1 MCFKVL
7 ASSVAVLAASASF
20 ATSFTQNF
28 DDIGGTTTN
37 GQSAGANLEALGW
50 FLLNDSTNLGPEDW
64 FQGNATIPALSGGYI
79 ATNFF
84 AGSSTGQISN
94 WMMLPTATLNN
105 GDTLTF
111 FTRTATHDFSDRLQ
125 VRLST
130 SGNSTAASAFSTVL
144 LDINPTELQTGY
156 PLAWTQFTVTLSGLT
171 GPTSGRLALRY
182 FAQDITTSGNF
193 IGIDTLSYQAVPEPT
208 TMALLGLGAAAMLK
222 RRKK

>member
-37 GQSAGANLEALGW
+37 GQTGGANLEALGW
-50 FLLNDSTNLGPEDW
+50 FFLNDSTNRGPVDW

-79 ATNFF
+79 GANFNSG
-84 AGSSTGQISN
+84 ASSGSVSN
-94 WMMLPTATLNN
+94 WMMLPTTSLNN
-105 GDTLTF
+105 GDTLKF
-111 FTRTATHDFSDRLQ
+111 WARTASHDFADRLQ

-130 SGNSTAASAFSTVL
+130 SGSSTAASAFSTVL
-144 LDINPTELQTGY
+144 LDINQAEVATGF
-156 PLAWTQFTVTLSGLT
+156 PVAWTEFTATVSGLS

-182 FAQDITTSGNF
+182 HLSDWATSGNF
-193 IGIDTLSYQAVPEPT
+193 IGVDSLSYEAVPEPA

>member
-7 ASSVAVLAASASF
+7 ASTLAVLAASASF

-37 GQSAGANLEALGW
+37 GQTGGANLEALGW
-50 FLLNDSTNLGPEDW
+50 FFLNDSTNRGPIDW

-79 ATNFF
+79 ATNFNSG
-84 AGSSTGQISN
+84 ASNGNVSN
-94 WMMLPTATLNN
+94 WMMLPTTTLNN
-105 GDTLTF
+105 GDTLKF
-111 FTRTATHDFSDRLQ
+111 WARTASHDFADRLQ

-130 SGNSTAASAFSTVL
+130 SGSSTAASAFSTVL
-144 LDINPTELQTGY
+144 LDINQAEVATGFPVTWTE
-156 PLAWTQFTVTLSGLT
+156 FTATVSGLS

-182 FAQDITTSGNF
+182 HLSDWATSGNF
-193 IGIDTLSYQAVPEPT
+193 IGIDTLSYEAVPEPA